1 MITALVGDVGRYAIH
16 DGPGIR
22 STVFFMGCPLRC
34 PWCHNPEFVACKPQL
49 AFYTDRCISCGDC
62 ETVCPENAI
71 SVNDPL
77 CIHRD
82 LCTVCGLCASICP
95 PRALEVVGRKY
106 TVDELL
112 ELLLRDRLFYEASE
126 GGVTLSGGEPT
137 ARMDFCG
144 ELLYQLKKHSIHT
157 TIETNGFFTW
167 KKFADTCLEQVDLIL
182 IDLKIADPATHERI
196 IGRPNEKILANIS
209 HLAQHRPDD
218 TIVRIPLIP
227 GYTDSEKNVQAIA
240 VLLHRAGIQRYS
252 LLAYHPYGISKG
264 QRVGIKA
271 DKTLPET
278 PLEPAKLSHL
288 HRFFQD
294 MEYVVF

>member
-49 AFYTDRCISCGDC
+49 AFYADRCISCGDC

-77 CIHRD
+77 CIRRD

-112 ELLLRDRLFYEASE
+112 ELLLRDRLFYEASG

-144 ELLYQLKKHSIHT
+144 ELLHQLKKHSIHT
-157 TIETNGFFTW
+157 TIETNGFFEW
-167 KKFADTCLEQVDLIL
+167 HRFKQTCLDDLDLIL
-182 IDLKIADPATHERI
+182 LDVKIADSHQHERI
-196 IGRPNEKILANIS
+196 TGRPNEIILANMS
-209 HLAQHRPDD
+209 RLAQLRPDD

-227 GYTDSEKNVQAIA
+227 GYTDSEKNVQGIA
-240 VLLHRAGIQRYS
+240 ALLHRAGIQRYS

-264 QRVGIKA
+264 QRVGVKA

-278 PLEPAKLSHL
+278 PLEPAKLSPL